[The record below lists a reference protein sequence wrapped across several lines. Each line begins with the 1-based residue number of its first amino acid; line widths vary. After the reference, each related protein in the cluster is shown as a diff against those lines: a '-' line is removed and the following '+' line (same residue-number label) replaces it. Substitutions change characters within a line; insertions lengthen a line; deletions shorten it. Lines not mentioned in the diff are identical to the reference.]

1 MGYVYFI
8 VIKNDLTPFS
18 LYLGKIQIVYLGL
31 QEPSKSSLSTLHT
44 LVLSQ
49 LPLLTFPITPRP
61 GVWLFPA
68 EPCVILLRLSSLR
81 KPLPRVPPSP
91 PHFLCKEKSHLS
103 FRTQL
108 KHSLLGCLP
117 QSSSEKCPLSTLLH
131 TLQVRLSWY
140 SSQSIL
146 LIIMYGFR
154 QEWST

>member
-8 VIKNDLTPFS
+8 VIKNDLMPFS

-68 EPCVILLRLSSLR
+68 EPCVTLPRLSSLR
-81 KPLPRVPPSP
+81 KPCPELPLPLHTFCAKRRATCPSR
-91 PHFLCKEKSHLS
+91 L
-103 FRTQL
+103 
-108 KHSLLGCLP
+108 
-117 QSSSEKCPLSTLLH
+117 SSSTA
-131 TLQVRLSWY
+131 SWDVCHWAPQRSVPCRHFYIPCRYDYHGTHHRVYY
-140 SSQSIL
+140 SS
-146 LIIMYGFR
+146 
-154 QEWST
+154 